1 MILRKNGRIFLV
13 CSKKHWGKAR
23 KWGVP
28 GRGETHVSLPFS
40 HCKNLSS
47 QLCLHLSI
55 PEGQSGGVPH
65 RGAPRAQCGTGGDM
79 QRKVSAPPSLL
90 PPPVFKLGQRSTGSL
105 RAGPWNFLT
114 CCPPGHME
122 NEMGAGNPC
131 RSLLVIWKRRN
142 QIPRIREHWGVLH
155 GGNCSRDV
163 NDLESSF

>member
-1 MILRKNGRIFLV
+1 MAEFFWFVLKSIEERPENGESQGEERPMSPFLSPTARISAPSSACTCPSPRGSQGGYPTEEL
-13 CSKKHWGKAR
+13 
-23 KWGVP
+23 P
-28 GRGETHVSLPFS
+28 GPSVGLEGTCKGRSLP
-40 HCKNLSS
+40 
-47 QLCLHLSI
+47 
-55 PEGQSGGVPH
+55 
-65 RGAPRAQCGTGGDM
+65 
-79 QRKVSAPPSLL
+79 PPSLL

>member
-1 MILRKNGRIFLV
+1 MILLKNGRIFLV

-47 QLCLHLSI
+47 QLCLYLSI
-55 PEGQSGGVPH
+55 PVGQSGGDPTEELPGPSV
-65 RGAPRAQCGTGGDM
+65 GLEGTCKG
-79 QRKVSAPPSLL
+79 RSLPPPSLL

-105 RAGPWNFLT
+105 RAGTWNFLT
-114 CCPPGHME
+114 CCPPSHVE

-131 RSLLVIWKRRN
+131 RSLIVIWKRRN

-155 GGNCSRDV
+155 GGNWSRDV